1 MINMKKF
8 REITYLAIKIAAAIS
23 AAAFCLT
30 RTETVKSAVYEAV
43 MRCLTI
49 IIPSLY
55 AMMIMSGFLVKSN
68 IIGKTPCCVTKP
80 GKLIFGM
87 NGGVFPIFLF
97 SMFAGY
103 PVGAKMLCSEYECG
117 NISKKSAE
125 VFSGICYGAGPA
137 FIFGCISSQI
147 YGSSAAGRLILI
159 SAVAANLLLAFIFS
173 FGMRK
178 ESSGNRGSSK
188 LNISA
193 KVLTDSIL
201 GGGRSIAD
209 ICIMITA
216 FSVLTAFLR
225 ETGAIGLA
233 GGLISQFTDIS
244 PENAEGLILAF
255 LDVTAVGGLEKN
267 NYELLPA
274 ICGLTS
280 FGGICVI
287 MQIGA
292 LTSGRINIKP
302 LVITRAAA
310 ALLSAAVCRIFMP
323 YMLSGETVSAA
334 GIHFAA
340 HREPS
345 PVPSILLILMTV
357 FLFRE
362 YERLGKRGG

>member
-8 REITYLAIKIAAAIS
+8 REIMSLSIKITAAVL

-43 MRCLTI
+43 TRCLTV

-55 AMMIMSGFLVKSN
+55 GMMIMSGFLVKSN
-68 IIGKTPCCVTKP
+68 IIGRIPRTVTKP
-80 GKLIFGM
+80 GKLLFGM
-87 NGGVFPIFLF
+87 NGSVFPIFLF

-103 PVGAKMLCSEYECG
+103 PIGAKMLCSEYERG
-117 NISKKSAE
+117 NLSKKDAALFAG
-125 VFSGICYGAGPA
+125 VCYGAGPA

-159 SAVAANLLLAFIFS
+159 SAVGANLLLAFSLS
-173 FGMRK
+173 FGMK
-178 ESSGNRGSSK
+178 KKISEEHGCGK
-188 LNISA
+188 LNLSA
-193 KVLTDSIL
+193 NILTESIL
-201 GGGRSIAD
+201 SGGRSIAD

-216 FSVLTAFLR
+216 FSVLTAFLQ
-225 ETGAIGLA
+225 ETGVIGLA
-233 GGLISQFTDIS
+233 GRLISQLTDIS
-244 PENAEGLILAF
+244 PENGEGLTLAF

-267 NYELLPA
+267 NYGLLPA

-287 MQIGA
+287 MQIAA
-292 LTSGRINIKP
+292 LTSGRLSIKP
-302 LVITRAAA
+302 LVFMRAAA
-310 ALLSAAVCRIFMP
+310 AILSAVICRMLMP
-323 YMLSGETVSAA
+323 YMLAEETVSAA
-334 GIHFAA
+334 EISFAA

-345 PVPSILLILMTV
+345 PVPSLLLILMTV

-362 YERLGKRGG
+362 YEKLGRRSS

>member
-8 REITYLAIKIAAAIS
+8 KEITSLSIKVTAAIL
-23 AAAFCLT
+23 AAAFCLA

-55 AMMIMSGFLVKSN
+55 AMMIVSGFLVKSN
-68 IIGKTPCCVTKP
+68 IIGKIPCYVTKP
-80 GKLIFGM
+80 GKWIFGM
-87 NGGVFPIFLF
+87 NGSVFPIFLF

-103 PVGAKMLCSEYECG
+103 PVGAKMLCSEYERG
-117 NISKKSAE
+117 NISKRNAE
-125 VFSGICYGAGPA
+125 RLAGVCYGAGPA

-159 SAVAANLLLAFIFS
+159 SAVAANLLLALAFS

-178 ESSGNRGSSK
+178 KDSEERGSGK

-193 KVLTDSIL
+193 KILTESIM

-225 ETGAIGLA
+225 QTGVIGLA
-233 GGLISQFTDIS
+233 GRLISQLTDIS
-244 PENAEGLILAF
+244 PENSEGLILAL

-287 MQIGA
+287 MQIAA
-292 LTSGRINIKP
+292 LTTGRLSIKP
-302 LVITRAAA
+302 LVFTRAAA
-310 ALLSAAVCRIFMP
+310 ALLSSAVCRMLMP
-323 YMLSGETVSAA
+323 YMIAEETVSAA
-334 GIHFAA
+334 EIYFAA

-345 PVPSILLILMTV
+345 PVPSLLLILMTV

-362 YERLGKRGG
+362 YEKLGSRSR